1 MKCAADFRAEAR
13 EVLKGRWKLAVGVGF
28 LAAILGGVVGIGA
41 PDVKFGL
48 VDGNFQIYLD
58 VLGQSLNPVEMMR
71 SIGVGSAFAVWHYF
85 SVVAVLVAIARI
97 IIGSFVEVGY
107 ARFNMD
113 LVDGEE
119 GRLETLF
126 RYSKQWGTMLAAEL
140 LQVVY
145 ILGWMLLFI
154 IPGLIAAYRYSLTSY
169 ILAENPEMDAND
181 AITRSKELMKGNKW
195 RLFCLRF
202 SFIGW
207 DILSILTLGIG
218 DLWLTPYQTAAA
230 AAFYRELVPL
240 EKEEE
245 TEEMK
250 ETQTEEDVI
259 SEE

>member
-1 MKCAADFRAEAR
+1 
-13 EVLKGRWKLAVGVGF
+13 
-28 LAAILGGVVGIGA
+28 
-41 PDVKFGL
+41 
-48 VDGNFQIYLD
+48 
-58 VLGQSLNPVEMMR
+58 
-71 SIGVGSAFAVWHYF
+71 
-85 SVVAVLVAIARI
+85 
-97 IIGSFVEVGY
+97 
-107 ARFNMD
+107 MD

-126 RYSKQWGTMLAAEL
+126 RYSKQWGTMLAAVL
-140 LQVVY
+140 LQAVY

-218 DLWLTPYQTAAA
+218 DLWLTPYQTAAT

-240 EKEEE
+240 EKGEEP
-245 TEEMK
+245 EEMQ

>member
-1 MKCAADFRAEAR
+1 MKRAADFRAEAR
-13 EVLKGRWKLAVGVGF
+13 AALKGHWRLAVGVGF
-28 LAAILGGVVGIGA
+28 LAMVLGGVVGIGA

-218 DLWLTPYQTAAA
+218 DSWRTPYQNAAA

-240 EKEEE
+240 EKGEE
-245 TEEMK
+245 TEEMQ
-250 ETQTEEDVI
+250 EIQTEEDVI
-259 SEE
+259 LEE

>member
-1 MKCAADFRAEAR
+1 MKRAADFRAEAR
-13 EVLKGRWKLAVGVGF
+13 AALKGHWRLAVGVGF
-28 LAAILGGVVGIGA
+28 LAMVLGGVVGIGA

-195 RLFCLRF
+195 RLFCLDF

-207 DILSILTLGIG
+207 AILSAFTLGIG
-218 DLWLTPYQTAAA
+218 DLWLTPYRAAA
-230 AAFYRELVPL
+230 HTVFYRELVPS
-240 EKEEE
+240 EKGEE
-245 TEEMK
+245 TEEMQ

-259 SEE
+259 LEE